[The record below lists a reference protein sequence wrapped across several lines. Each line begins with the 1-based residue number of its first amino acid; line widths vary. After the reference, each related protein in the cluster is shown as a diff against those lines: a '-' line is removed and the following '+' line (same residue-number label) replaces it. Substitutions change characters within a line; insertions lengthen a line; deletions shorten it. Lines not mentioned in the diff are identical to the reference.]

1 MVAAMSHHFHLVDVF
16 TDRAYHGNP
25 LAVVM
30 GADHVTTEQMQRFAN
45 WMNLSETTF
54 LLSPSVEGA
63 ANGAHYRVRIFT
75 PAVELP
81 FAGHPTLGT
90 CQVWLDIGHG
100 DDGARVEGDVIVQ
113 ECGVGLVPIRIHGDR
128 LSFRAPPLVRS
139 GPLPSPDVE
148 RLACRLGLD
157 PNQVVDAAWVDNGP
171 GWVGLLLPD
180 AEAVLA
186 IDGVAVDDKIGVV
199 GAYLGVVGP
208 YPTAGEQAGVDS
220 GKPAF
225 EIRAFFPSKGATI
238 EDPVTGSLNASM
250 AQWLIGTGRA
260 SPPYLVSQGTAL
272 GRSGRVF
279 VTQDDDGEI
288 WIGGHVTRCGSGTV
302 AL

>member
-1 MVAAMSHHFHLVDVF
+1 MSHHFHLVDVF
-16 TDRAYHGNP
+16 TDRSYHGNP
-25 LAVVM
+25 LAVVV
-30 GADHVTTEQMQRFAN
+30 GADHASAEQMQRFAN

-54 LLSPSVEGA
+54 LLPPSAEGA

-75 PAVELP
+75 PSVELP

-90 CQVWLDIGHG
+90 CRVWLDIGHG
-100 DDGARVEGDVIVQ
+100 DDGGGGDDGETIVQ
-113 ECGVGLVPIRIHGDR
+113 ECGVGLVPIRIAGDR
-128 LSFRAPPLVRS
+128 LSFRAPPQIRS
-139 GPLPSPDVE
+139 GPLPSADVE
-148 RLACRLGLD
+148 RLAGRLGLD
-157 PNQVVDAAWVDNGP
+157 PSLVVDAAWVDNGP
-171 GWVGLLLPD
+171 GWVGLLLAD
-180 AEAVLA
+180 ADTVLA
-186 IDGVAVDDKIGVV
+186 IDGASVDDEIGAV

-208 YPTAGEQAGVDS
+208 YPTAKERTGVDPGS
-220 GKPAF
+220 PAF

-260 SPPYLVSQGTAL
+260 TPPYLVSQGTAL

-279 VTQDDDGEI
+279 VTQDPDGEI
-288 WIGGHVTRCGSGTV
+288 WIGGQVARCVSGTV

>member
-1 MVAAMSHHFHLVDVF
+1 MVV
-16 TDRAYHGNP
+16 
-25 LAVVM
+25 
-30 GADHVTTEQMQRFAN
+30 GADHASAEQMQRFAN

-54 LLSPSVEGA
+54 LLPPSAEGA

-75 PAVELP
+75 PSVELP

-90 CQVWLDIGHG
+90 CRVWLDIGQG
-100 DDGARVEGDVIVQ
+100 DDGGRDDREDIVQ
-113 ECGVGLVPIRIHGDR
+113 ECGVGLVPIRIAGDR

-139 GPLPSPDVE
+139 GPLPSADVE
-148 RLACRLGLD
+148 RLAGRLGLD
-157 PNQVVDAAWVDNGP
+157 PSLVVDAAWLDNGP
-171 GWVGLLLPD
+171 GWVGLLLAD
-180 AEAVLA
+180 ADTVLA
-186 IDGVAVDDKIGVV
+186 IDGVSVDDTIGAV

-208 YPTAGEQAGVDS
+208 YPTSRERAGVDP
-220 GKPAF
+220 GNPAF

-260 SPPYLVSQGTAL
+260 TPPYLVSQGTAL
-272 GRSGRVF
+272 GRLGRVF
-279 VTQDDDGEI
+279 VTQDPDGEI
-288 WIGGHVTRCGSGTV
+288 WIGGQVARCVAGTV

>member
-1 MVAAMSHHFHLVDVF
+1 MNHHLQLVDVF
-16 TDRAYHGNP
+16 TDRAYYGNP
-25 LAVVM
+25 LAVVV
-30 GADHVTTEQMQRFAN
+30 GADHATTEQMQRFAN

-54 LLSPSVEGA
+54 LLPPSAEGV

-75 PAVELP
+75 PSVELP

-90 CQVWLDIGHG
+90 CRVWLDIGHG
-100 DDGARVEGDVIVQ
+100 DDGGRADGEVIVQ
-113 ECGVGLVPIRIHGDR
+113 ECGVGLVPIRVDGDR

-139 GPLPSPDVE
+139 GPLPSPDVD
-148 RLACRLGLD
+148 RLARRLGLD
-157 PNQVVDAAWVDNGP
+157 PSRVVDAAWVDNGP
-171 GWVGLLLPD
+171 GWVGLLLSD
-180 AEAVLA
+180 ADTVLA
-186 IDGVAVDDKIGVV
+186 IDGASVDDGIGVV
-199 GAYLGVVGP
+199 RSYLGVVGP
-208 YPTAGEQAGVDS
+208 YPTVRERAGVDS
-220 GKPAF
+220 ENPAF

-260 SPPYLVSQGTAL
+260 TPPYLVSQGTAL

-279 VTQDDDGEI
+279 VTQEPDGEI
-288 WIGGHVTRCGSGTV
+288 WIGGHVARCVSGTV